1 MHERKQK
8 MIELSDVYIALP
20 GGPGTIEEITE
31 VISWESL
38 GGGSGNMSI
47 RAC

>member
-31 VISWESL
+31 VISW
-38 GGGSGNMSI
+38 GGSGNMSI